1 MADSLIY
8 DSQMLQAIED
18 LLTTAERY
26 DLVEY
31 IRYLEETLTSLDDC
45 SSEEESEEESEEYN
59 EVAEELYDVGMTH
72 DGFYFLK

>member
-1 MADSLIY
+1 MVDSLVY

-31 IRYLEETLTSLDDC
+31 LRYLEDTLTSLDDC
-45 SSEEESEEESEEYN
+45 SSNEEEEE
-59 EVAEELYDVGMTH
+59 EELYDVGMTH
-72 DGFYFLK
+72 DGFYYLK